1 MSLVTFGQLDVQ
13 STELTCPD
21 YLFYMSDPSSISTLM
36 DPIFDFDG
44 TQLYFTDTNDLS
56 KTGIYNL
63 RAHARYDGTVAGS
76 RTHYDHFAT
85 LDIQITVVDLC
96 ETSVLTIDPLIF
108 PSGTELL
115 YNIEDTASA
124 VFFDNTMVI
133 ETETTAPC
141 PVIIFSVVNS
151 DTSTID
157 PDVFTFDEPTSTLT
171 IQTDDLLK
179 DGIVSMQLQAKY
191 TGSKY
196 TNFATQDFTVDLI
209 DVCKAQA
216 EVSSIGKPEIQD

>member
-1 MSLVTFGQLDVQ
+1 
-13 STELTCPD
+13 
-21 YLFYMSDPSSISTLM
+21 MSDPASISTPM

-44 TQLYFTDTNDLS
+44 TQLTFTDPNDLS
-56 KTGIYNL
+56 KTGIYNV
-63 RAHARYDGTVAGS
+63 RAHARYDGTTAGS
-76 RTHYDHFAT
+76 TTHYDHFAT

-115 YNIEDTASA
+115 YNIEDTASV
-124 VFFDNTMVI
+124 VFFDNTLVI

-157 PDVFTFDEPTSTLT
+157 PDVFTFD
-171 IQTDDLLK
+171 
-179 DGIVSMQLQAKY
+179 
-191 TGSKY
+191 
-196 TNFATQDFTVDLI
+196 
-209 DVCKAQA
+209 
-216 EVSSIGKPEIQD
+216 